1 MKLIDD
7 GIKNAL
13 SIAGRD
19 YGSILSLSRKIGVSH
34 STVIFW
40 KSGKTKAIDG
50 DVWRYKVYPVLRPY
64 LSPCPDSAF
73 KMAMQETDE
82 SGPNKQNRELS
93 AANALYSVPVISFAQ
108 ASGFDPVMEP
118 FEIYAKSIAD
128 EEVLF
133 ATRPG
138 KGYFALKIEGQSME
152 PDFPHGTLVLV
163 AGGEF
168 VQAGDIC
175 IARLRSNGQVIVKE
189 FSKNGSICQ
198 LKSLNPEGN
207 SFSWDCINERGFVEW
222 MHPVIEAKISLRD
235 RYRLKTAKDF

>member
-1 MKLIDD
+1 MKFIDE

-13 SIAGRD
+13 NLAGRD

-64 LSPCPDSAF
+64 LSPCLDSSFEISSVKTEPVLA
-73 KMAMQETDE
+73 AHDSQELT
-82 SGPNKQNRELS
+82 
-93 AANALYSVPVISFAQ
+93 AASTLYSVPVISFAQ
-108 ASGFDPVMEP
+108 ATGFDPVMEP
-118 FEIYAKSIAD
+118 FEIYAKSMAD

-138 KGYFALKIEGQSME
+138 KGYFALKVEGQSME
-152 PDFPHGTLVLV
+152 PEFPHGTLVLV

-168 VQAGDIC
+168 VQNGDIC
-175 IARLRSNGQVIVKE
+175 VARLRSNGQVIIKE
-189 FSKNGSICQ
+189 FNKSANICQ
-198 LKSLNPEGN
+198 LNSLNPEGA
-207 SFSWDCINERGFVEW
+207 SFSWDCVNERGFIEW

-235 RYRLKTAKDF
+235 RNKLKHKQA